1 MPRKRGT
8 RWSREVP
15 TEADATRCGSFR
27 SGVLST
33 DSSAQA
39 RSHSSLLCKL
49 ARTSVNWRKQP
60 FCIRAPVSL
69 VPEGTPPS
77 RRSASMWKPIP
88 RRFPWRRPELVPTAS
103 GGHHTLFNKMPAR
116 GKQLRLSHGVE
127 KLATKNRVRVENEG
141 VSVDWPHCTPMPV
154 FHDVGRGPQ
163 ALSDRLFSR

>member
-1 MPRKRGT
+1 MRLHAPKARHALVSGGPNRG
-8 RWSREVP
+8 RRHPVRL
-15 TEADATRCGSFR
+15 RCSFR

-39 RSHSSLLCKL
+39 RSHGSLLCKL

-116 GKQLRLSHGVE
+116 GKQLGFHMGSKNLQPRTVCVLKTKE
-127 KLATKNRVRVENEG
+127 LAWIGLTARPCRFFM
-141 VSVDWPHCTPMPV
+141 TLAA
-154 FHDVGRGPQ
+154 GP
-163 ALSDRLFSR
+163 RP